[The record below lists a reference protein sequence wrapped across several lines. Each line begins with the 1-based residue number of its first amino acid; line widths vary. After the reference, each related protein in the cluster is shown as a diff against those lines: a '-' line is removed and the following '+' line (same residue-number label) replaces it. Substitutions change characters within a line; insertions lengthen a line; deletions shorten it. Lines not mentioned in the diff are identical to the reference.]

1 MNKTNKTVSTI
12 KTCVIVVLVIIIL
25 INLSST
31 RAYKAGM
38 NELLREKDMKIAE
51 LRILLDEERYGD
63 ETETYTDDYTESQS
77 YRSFLPRT
85 GHAIQA
91 CHG

>member
-1 MNKTNKTVSTI
+1 MQIQERKIKMNKTNKTVSTI

-51 LRILLDEERYGD
+51 LRIL
-63 ETETYTDDYTESQS
+63 
-77 YRSFLPRT
+77 
-85 GHAIQA
+85 
-91 CHG
+91 